1 MPTDKDRAIE
11 LARQVYHA
19 GNLGISLVPSQSM
32 LIATEFLRAL
42 YLLPEQR
49 TPLVPRRSV
58 TSLDHT
64 DSADG
69 H

>member
-11 LARQVYHA
+11 LARQVYGA
-19 GNLGISLVPSQSM
+19 KNLGLSLLPSQAM

-64 DSADG
+64 DPANG